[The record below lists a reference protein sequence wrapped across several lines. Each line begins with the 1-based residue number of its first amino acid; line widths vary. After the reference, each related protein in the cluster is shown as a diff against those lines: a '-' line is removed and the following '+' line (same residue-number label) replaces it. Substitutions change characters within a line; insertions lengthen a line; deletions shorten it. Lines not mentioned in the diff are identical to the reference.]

1 MPTSASGS
9 KWCAVSSRT
18 SRRHASTID
27 SPGSRCPA
35 GWLSTRRPSIF
46 SSTKRNRP
54 SRSMTAATV
63 MLGFQTAITFA
74 FGSGRFSGV
83 LPDEVGHALHASL
96 DGLLGGSIGEADVLP
111 FSRYAAAEVNVG
123 EHRNAGL
130 VEQTFA
136 ELLGI
141 RGRDH
146 AAGLSHIR
154 PHVEGAA

>member
-46 SSTKRNRP
+46 SSTRRNWP
-54 SRSMTAATV
+54 SRSITAATV
-63 MLGFQTAITFA
+63 TLGFQTAITFA
-74 FGSGRFSGV
+74 FGSGRFSSV
-83 LPDEVGHALHASL
+83 LPDEVGHALHAGL
-96 DGLLGGSIGEADVLP
+96 DRRLRRGVGEAHMLTLTGH
-111 FSRYAAAEVNVG
+111 ACAEVDVG
-123 EHRNAGL
+123 QDGDARV

-136 ELLGI
+136 ELL
-141 RGRDH
+141 
-146 AAGLSHIR
+146 
-154 PHVEGAA
+154 